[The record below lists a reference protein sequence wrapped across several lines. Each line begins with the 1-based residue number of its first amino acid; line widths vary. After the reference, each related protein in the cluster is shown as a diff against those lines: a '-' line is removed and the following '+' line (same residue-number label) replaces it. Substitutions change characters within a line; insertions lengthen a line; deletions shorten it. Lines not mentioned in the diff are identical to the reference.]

1 MRALIFTTG
10 TADTHK
16 LVNSF
21 TSLGHEYSIVQY
33 DVPGMNIEAMARQ
46 YRPEIIIYIGAIKA
60 IHHSPVPDT
69 DELCR
74 TNAVAPMVHICSDPA
89 DDPWWASLEEY
100 AAAGAF
106 RLQVGIDGSR
116 DNPIARSPTGM
127 MALTPVD
134 PGPFRDAPWSDRPVA
149 CGFSG
154 GIGFRE
160 TTIGPIR
167 AAGLL
172 THFGNGGHAAP
183 YDELCRFYCGCRTVI
198 NDNRTGTG
206 RRRHVKGRFVEAALG
221 GAVVLEQQ
229 DSPAAT
235 WFEEGADYLV
245 WHTPEEAIDMIHR
258 GVPDGER
265 YESMGKRLRAKM
277 LEQHSA
283 PVFWRKVLERMGL

>member
-10 TADTHK
+10 TADTIK

-21 TSLGHEYSIVQY
+21 TSLGHEYCIVQY
-33 DVPGMNIEAMARQ
+33 DVPGLSIETMARQ
-46 YRPEIIIYIGAIKA
+46 YGPEIIIYIGAIKA

-69 DELCR
+69 AELCR
-74 TNAVAPMVHICSDPA
+74 TNAIAPMVHICSDPA
-89 DDPWWASLEEY
+89 DDPWWPSLEEY
-100 AAAGAF
+100 DAAGAF

-116 DNPIARSPTGM
+116 DNPISRFGM

-134 PGPFRDAPWSDRPVA
+134 PKPFPDPPWDSRTIA
-149 CGFSG
+149 CGFAG
-154 GIGFRE
+154 GVGFRE
-160 TTIGPIR
+160 STIGPIR

-172 THFGNGGHAAP
+172 THFGNGGHAAQ
-183 YDELCRFYCGCRTVI
+183 YEELCRFYATCRTVV

-221 GAVVLEQQ
+221 GAVVIEQH

-245 WHTPEEAIDMIHR
+245 WHTPQEAIEMIHR
-258 GVPDGER
+258 GAPDGER
-265 YESMGKRLRAKM
+265 YESMARRLRAKM
-277 LEQHSA
+277 LEHHA
-283 PVFWRKVLERMGL
+283 GPVFWRKVLERMGL